1 MRSKGNVSD
10 TEVKSVRLRSEN
22 TIKSKGQKGGKGTP
36 KLPKWSPDVS
46 GKTKE
51 KEEENEGTYKNM
63 ETCGIPSA
71 GQVAK
76 LRPVG

>member
-1 MRSKGNVSD
+1 MRGDDEKD
-10 TEVKSVRLRSEN
+10 K
-22 TIKSKGQKGGKGTP
+22 Q
-36 KLPKWSPDVS
+36 
-46 GKTKE
+46 KTKE